1 MINSPSERSLGTV
14 TASPELGRDTSSRDA
29 ALSGRLGTT
38 RLILTVLAMSAPL
51 GAVAGILPLVIAQ
64 GNGAGAP
71 ATYALIGLVM
81 MMFAV
86 GFTTMARH
94 FPRTGAFYAYITG
107 GLGRPIGLPAAF
119 LAQLAYLTLLV
130 GTYAFFGDSVTVL
143 MESLFGSAIAPWWAW
158 GIALWIIV
166 TCLGHF
172 NIELSGQVLSV
183 MMVLEVVIVL
193 VFNFSVAS
201 TGGPHG
207 WQFESFSPGA
217 ITSGSIGI
225 AILFASATFLGF
237 EGTAIY
243 RSEVRDP
250 QRTIPRATYL
260 AVGLIGLFYV
270 FTAWALVTF
279 YGVDDVVG
287 AAQADS
293 TGIFAAGLR
302 FYTGSVMAEIMNCLL
317 VTSLFA
323 ATLAAHNPLARYT
336 FALSRDG
343 VLPSKLGQAHPK
355 HQSPAIASA
364 TVSIIALILTAPFL
378 FIDVDAVTFYS
389 WMFGVGTYTMLTL
402 MALTCLTVI
411 VYFRRVEH
419 TERLWNT
426 LIAPG
431 LGLAGLVT
439 MLVISS
445 VYFPL
450 LVGGSTA
457 VAVILQLFILALAVF
472 GLTLALVWRR
482 TRPDVYARIGGQT
495 DTSETNRGVT
505 DGQPV
510 S

>member
-1 MINSPSERSLGTV
+1 MINKSSADSP
-14 TASPELGRDTSSRDA
+14 TAATATPALSAQSVDSTDPS
-29 ALSGRLGTT
+29 LSGRLGTT
-38 RLILTVLAMSAPL
+38 QLILTVLAMSAPL
-51 GAVAGILPLVIAQ
+51 GAVAGILPLVISE

-71 ATYALIGLVM
+71 ATYAFIGFVM

-143 MESLFGSAIAPWWAW
+143 LNSLFGSAIAPWWVW
-158 GIALWIIV
+158 GMLLWGAV
-166 TCLGHF
+166 TSLGHF
-172 NIELSGQVLSV
+172 NVELSGKVLSV
-183 MMVLEVVIVL
+183 MMVFEVILVL
-193 VFNFSVAS
+193 VFNFCVVT

-207 WQFESFSPGA
+207 WQFTSFTPEAFG
-217 ITSGSIGI
+217 SGSIGI

-243 RSEVRDP
+243 RSEVKNP

-279 YGVDDVVG
+279 YGADDVVG

-293 TGIFAAGLR
+293 TGIFATGLR
-302 FYTGSVMAEIMNCLL
+302 FYTGNVVAEIMNCML

-336 FALSRDG
+336 FALARDG
-343 VLPSKLGQAHPK
+343 VLPRRLGQAHAK

-364 TVSIIALILTAPFL
+364 TVSAIALILTLPFL
-378 FIDVDAVTFYS
+378 FIHVDAVTFYS
-389 WMFGVGTYTMLTL
+389 WMFGIGTYAMLTL

-411 VYFRRVEH
+411 VYFRRVQH
-419 TERLWNT
+419 QERPWNT

-439 MLVISS
+439 MLIISS
-445 VYFPL
+445 IYFPL
-450 LVGGSTA
+450 LVGGNTA
-457 VAVILQLFILALAVF
+457 VAVVLQLFILALAVF
-472 GLTLALVWRR
+472 GLSLALVWRR
-482 TRPDVYARIGGQT
+482 RRPEVYARIGGQS
-495 DTSETNRGVT
+495 DSSLVGISGDAIV
-505 DGQPV
+505 P
-510 S
+510 

>member
-1 MINSPSERSLGTV
+1 MSVPPPARSV
-14 TASPELGRDTSSRDA
+14 AIAPAPTAHDA
-29 ALSGRLGTT
+29 KTALAGRLGTT
-38 RLILTVLAMSAPL
+38 QLILTVLAMSAPL

-64 GNGAGAP
+64 GNGTGAP
-71 ATYALIGLVM
+71 ATYAVIGLVM

-107 GLGRPIGLPAAF
+107 GLGRPVGLPAAF
-119 LAQLAYLTLLV
+119 LAQLAYLTLLI

-143 MESLFGSAIAPWWAW
+143 LSSLFGSPIAPWWLW
-158 GIALWIIV
+158 GALLWIAV
-166 TCLGHF
+166 TSLGHF
-172 NIELSGQVLSV
+172 NVELSGRVLSV
-183 MMVLEVVIVL
+183 MMVLEVVLVL
-193 VFNFSVAS
+193 VFNFCVAT

-207 WQFESFSPGA
+207 WQFESFNPAAFG
-217 ITSGSIGI
+217 SGSVGI
-225 AILFASATFLGF
+225 AVLFASATFLGF

-243 RSEVRDP
+243 RSEVKDP

-279 YGVDDVVG
+279 YGVDNVVG
-287 AAQADS
+287 AAQSDS

-302 FYTGSVMAEIMNCLL
+302 FYTGNVVAEIMNCML

-336 FALSRDG
+336 FALARDG
-343 VLPSKLGQAHPK
+343 VLPHRLGRAHSR

-364 TVSIIALILTAPFL
+364 TVSVIVMILTLPFL
-378 FIDVDAVTFYS
+378 FIHVDAVTFYS
-389 WMFGVGTYTMLTL
+389 WMFGIGTYAMLTL

-419 TERLWNT
+419 QERLWNT
-426 LIAPG
+426 VIAPG
-431 LGLAGLVT
+431 LGLLGLVA
-439 MLVISS
+439 MLIISS

-450 LVGGSTA
+450 LVGGNTA
-457 VAVILQLFILALAVF
+457 VAVILQLFIAALAVF

-482 TRPDVYARIGGQT
+482 RRPEIYARIGGQF
-495 DTSETNRGVT
+495 DTTERRGNVG
-505 DGQPV
+505 DGAKAR
-510 S
+510 